1 MKIKRG
7 LKFNIVLVLL
17 LATMLFTVSCGKQE
31 IDSSDLE
38 ENSSLATDLAT
49 EGEAFSENEEE
60 GPRYYS
66 ISFEGGSGKAYIES
80 PVEVTF
86 DGSDITACF
95 IWSSKNYDY
104 MIVDDVRY
112 DNENEG
118 GPSTFHVKIKNL
130 DEPLKVIGDTTA
142 MSKPHEIEYV
152 ITWLEEIPGNG
163 IGTEG
168 DASISSNEVDKA
180 DVEETENKDIK
191 VSESRNFDPV
201 EIKDQEPLGEEKLS
215 YAECFRIIDY
225 KDFKLVQIKN
235 SGNYIVLDEGAKEP
249 EITSG
254 EAVILRKPLDK
265 TYLVSTS
272 VMDFIQELDTMENIR
287 LSGLKS
293 DEWYISEA
301 ADAMEKGEILYAGK
315 YRAPDYELI
324 LSEGCNLAIE
334 NTMIYHNPE
343 VKEKLEDLGIPVL
356 VEMSSYES
364 HPLGRLEWIK
374 LYGILYDKEEEAETY
389 YNEQLAAVEPILKK
403 DETDLQAPQT
413 SQNPQNLQNLKV
425 VFFYVTAS
433 GAVNVRVPG
442 DYITEMI
449 ELSGGDYIFPGEAV
463 SDSDNE
469 TMKSSV
475 NVQAEDFYVAAKD
488 ADIIIYNS
496 TIGGELKSLNDFTEK
511 NELFKD
517 FKAVKEGNVYSTE
530 ADFFQKTTGM
540 GDFIEDLNTVFT
552 GGDDPLTYLNKL
564 D

>member
-1 MKIKRG
+1 MKINRG

-49 EGEAFSENEEE
+49 EGEASSENEEE

-287 LSGLKS
+287 LSGLES

-413 SQNPQNLQNLKV
+413 QQKPKV

>member
-7 LKFNIVLVLL
+7 LKLNIVLVLL

-49 EGEAFSENEEE
+49 EGEASSENEEE
-60 GPRYYS
+60 GSRYYS

-118 GPSTFHVKIKNL
+118 GPSTFHVKVKNL

-168 DASISSNEVDKA
+168 DASISSNEGDKT
-180 DVEETENKDIK
+180 DSEETEKKDLN
-191 VSESRNFDPV
+191 VSESGDFDPV

-287 LSGLKS
+287 LSGLES

-356 VEMSSYES
+356 VETSSYES

-374 LYGILYDKEEEAETY
+374 LYGVLYDKEEEAEAY
-389 YNEQLAAVEPILKK
+389 YNEQLATVEPIMKK
-403 DETDLQAPQT
+403 NKTD
-413 SQNPQNLQNLKV
+413 LKV

-433 GAVNVRVPG
+433 GAINVRVPG

-449 ELSGGDYIFPGEAV
+449 ELSGGNYIFPGDVASAD
-463 SDSDNE
+463 SDSE

-475 NVQAEDFYVAAKD
+475 NVQTEDFYASAKD

-496 TIGGELKSLNDFTEK
+496 TIGGELKTLDDFTEK
-511 NELFKD
+511 NELFKN
-517 FKAVKEGNVYSTE
+517 FKAVQEGNVYSTE

-540 GDFIEDLNTVFT
+540 GGFMDDLNTVFT
-552 GGDDPLTYLNKL
+552 GGDGPLTYLNKL
-564 D
+564 N

>member
-1 MKIKRG
+1 M
-7 LKFNIVLVLL
+7 
-17 LATMLFTVSCGKQE
+17 
-31 IDSSDLE
+31 
-38 ENSSLATDLAT
+38 
-49 EGEAFSENEEE
+49 
-60 GPRYYS
+60 
-66 ISFEGGSGKAYIES
+66 
-80 PVEVTF
+80 
-86 DGSDITACF
+86 
-95 IWSSKNYDY
+95 
-104 MIVDDVRY
+104 
-112 DNENEG
+112 
-118 GPSTFHVKIKNL
+118 
-130 DEPLKVIGDTTA
+130 
-142 MSKPHEIEYV
+142 
-152 ITWLEEIPGNG
+152 
-163 IGTEG
+163 
-168 DASISSNEVDKA
+168 
-180 DVEETENKDIK
+180 
-191 VSESRNFDPV
+191 
-201 EIKDQEPLGEEKLS
+201 
-215 YAECFRIIDY
+215 
-225 KDFKLVQIKN
+225 
-235 SGNYIVLDEGAKEP
+235 LDEGAKEP
-249 EITSG
+249 EIASG

-287 LSGLKS
+287 LSGLES

-403 DETDLQAPQT
+403 DETDLQDPQT

>member
-38 ENSSLATDLAT
+38 ENSSLATDLGT
-49 EGEAFSENEEE
+49 EGEASSENEEE

-287 LSGLKS
+287 LSGLES

-403 DETDLQAPQT
+403 DETDLQDPQT

>member
-1 MKIKRG
+1 MRIKRG
-7 LKFNIVLVLL
+7 LKLNIVLVLL
-17 LATMLFTVSCGKQE
+17 FACMIFTVSCGKQE
-31 IDSSDLE
+31 IDSSNTE
-38 ENSSLATDLAT
+38 EAASVAT
-49 EGEAFSENEEE
+49 EGNASSEIEESNTK
-60 GPRYYS
+60 YYA
-66 ISFEGGSGKAYIES
+66 ISFEGGTGKAYIES

-86 DGSDITACF
+86 GGSDNSDITACF

-118 GPSTFHVKIKNL
+118 GPSTFHVKVKSL

-152 ITWLEEIPGNG
+152 ITWLEEIPEEML
-163 IGTEG
+163 GTQG
-168 DASISSNEVDKA
+168 DASVSSNEGDKT
-180 DVEETENKDIK
+180 DKENDIK
-191 VSESRNFDPV
+191 DSGSADFDSI
-201 EIKDQEPLGEEKLS
+201 EIQDQEPVGEERLS
-215 YAECFRIIDY
+215 YAEGFRILDY

-235 SGNYIVLDEGAKEP
+235 SGNYIVLDEGAEEP
-249 EITSG
+249 EIKSG
-254 EAVILRKPLDK
+254 EAVILRKPLNK

-272 VMDFIQELDTMENIR
+272 VMDFIRELDTMDNIR
-287 LSGLKS
+287 LSGTEA

-301 ADAMEKGEILYAGK
+301 ADAMESGSILYAGK

-324 LSEGCNLAIE
+324 LSESCNLAIE

-356 VEMSSYES
+356 IETSSYES

-374 LYGILYDKEEEAETY
+374 LYGVLYDKEEEAEAY
-389 YNEQLAAVEPILKK
+389 YNEQLAVVEPIMKK
-403 DETDLQAPQT
+403 DKTD
-413 SQNPQNLQNLKV
+413 LKV

-433 GAVNVRVPG
+433 GAINVRVPG

-449 ELSGGDYIFPGEAV
+449 ELSGGNYIFPGDVASAD
-463 SDSDNE
+463 SDSE

-475 NVQAEDFYVAAKD
+475 NVQTEDFYASAKD

-496 TIGGELKSLNDFTEK
+496 TIGGELKTLDDFTEK
-511 NELFKD
+511 NELFKN
-517 FKAVKEGNVYSTE
+517 FKAVQEGNVYSTE

-540 GDFIEDLNTVFT
+540 GEFMDDLSTVFT
-552 GGDDPLTYLNKL
+552 GEDGSLTYLNKL
-564 D
+564 N

>member
-1 MKIKRG
+1 MKINRG

-49 EGEAFSENEEE
+49 EGEASSENEEE

-249 EITSG
+249 EIASG

-287 LSGLKS
+287 LSGLES

-374 LYGILYDKEEEAETY
+374 LYGILYDKEEEAEAY

-413 SQNPQNLQNLKV
+413 SQNPQNLKV

-433 GAVNVRVPG
+433 GTVNVRVPG

-552 GGDDPLTYLNKL
+552 GGDAPLTYLNKL

>member
-38 ENSSLATDLAT
+38 ENSSLATDLGT
-49 EGEAFSENEEE
+49 EGEASSENEEE

-180 DVEETENKDIK
+180 DVEETKNKDIK
-191 VSESRNFDPV
+191 DSESRNFDPV
-201 EIKDQEPLGEEKLS
+201 EIKDQEPLGQEKLS

-287 LSGLKS
+287 LSGLES

-403 DETDLQAPQT
+403 DETDLQDPQT

-449 ELSGGDYIFPGEAV
+449 ELSGGDYIFSGEAV

>member
-1 MKIKRG
+1 MRIKRG

-17 LATMLFTVSCGKQE
+17 FACMIFTVSCGKQE
-31 IDSSDLE
+31 IDSSE
-38 ENSSLATDLAT
+38 TTASKTK
-49 EGEAFSENEEE
+49 
-60 GPRYYS
+60 YYA

-80 PVEVTF
+80 PVKVTI

-104 MIVDDVRY
+104 MIVDGVHY

-118 GPSTFHVKIKNL
+118 GHSTFHVKVKSL

-142 MSKPHEIEYV
+142 MSKPHEIDYV
-152 ITWLEEIPGNG
+152 ITWLEEIPQSEIETQEN
-163 IGTEG
+163 T
-168 DASISSNEVDKA
+168 SVSSNEVDKT
-180 DVEETENKDIK
+180 DKEYD
-191 VSESRNFDPV
+191 FDSI
-201 EIKDQEPLGEEKLS
+201 EIKNQEPLGEEKLS

-235 SGNYIVLDEGAKEP
+235 SGNYIVLDEKAEEP
-249 EITSG
+249 EIQSG
-254 EAVILRKPLDK
+254 EAVILRKPLNR

-272 VMDFIQELDTMENIR
+272 VMDFIRELDIMDNIR
-287 LSGLKS
+287 LSGTEA

-301 ADAMEKGEILYAGK
+301 AGAMERGDILYAGK

-324 LSEGCNLAIE
+324 LSEDCNLAIE

-356 VEMSSYES
+356 IETSSYES

-374 LYGILYDKEEEAETY
+374 LYGVLYDKEEEAEAY
-389 YNEQLAAVEPILKK
+389 YNKQLAAVEPIMKK
-403 DETDLQAPQT
+403 DKTD
-413 SQNPQNLQNLKV
+413 LKV

-433 GAVNVRVPG
+433 GTINVRVPG

-449 ELSGGDYIFPGEAV
+449 ELSGGNYIFPGDKV
-463 SDSDNE
+463 SADSDNE
-469 TMKSSV
+469 TMKSTV
-475 NVQAEDFYVAAKD
+475 DVQTEDFYAAAKD

-496 TIGGELKSLNDFTEK
+496 TIGGELNSLDDFTKK

-517 FKAVKEGNVYSTE
+517 FKAVKEGNVYCTE
-530 ADFFQKTTGM
+530 DDFFQKTTGM
-540 GDFIEDLNTVFT
+540 GEFMDDLNTVFT
-552 GGDDPLTYLNKL
+552 GGDGPLIYLKKL
-564 D
+564 N